1 MSLKK
6 NRLFSL
12 PIFLLWA
19 AFSIGQNTINTAQKT
34 YQDSTLTTL
43 YKKLE
48 LLKTTTDN
56 DSIAKNSLRLIK
68 NYTSKDLKNNYI
80 DVLFDL
86 INYCEDNHNLE
97 CLIEAYILVGI
108 QYRRKDLYLESLAYH
123 NKAEELSSSSKKR
136 GFKWRIYTNKG
147 LLLREILEIELAR
160 ENYKKSLSYVDSTN
174 SFRKG
179 TSFLN
184 MSSTFEEVK
193 DHDSMVYY
201 GKKAFEILKEYPQ
214 RELHFIAAVNNI
226 AYGYIKQNELDKAS
240 KLIANHIDL
249 SKDKKNTGNVFPSY
263 FYNTLGELNYKL
275 KKYDTAIYYYK
286 KSLDTLDNGHPPSN
300 IKNLI
305 SLSEIYEIKGDLK
318 LAIKYLRA
326 KEKYLEKFDQIR
338 LKREV
343 ARSQFNRVLHKKNKI
358 ITKLKEE
365 NLVTNKKAYNTKLIT
380 LGVGLTSLFIIL
392 IFLAIHQK
400 SRLKISYLNEEIS
413 VTRLKS
419 LKSIMNPHF
428 LFNSFNTLQSFILQ
442 KDKFE
447 ASEHMRQ
454 LSQLIRKVL
463 SNSESLYINFND
475 ELEIIE
481 TYVELENKRFDNQF
495 ELEKIIDKD
504 LITLNPRIPS
514 MIIQPHIENAVIHGL
529 ECKKIKKLKLSF
541 QKKNNIIQCIIE
553 DNGIGRRKSAELKKA
568 GKRKHLSITSKN
580 TSERISILRKIGYQ
594 KTSLKV
600 KDLFDDHNQPN
611 GTKIIINL
619 PIIN

>member
-1 MSLKK
+1 MSFKK
-6 NRLFSL
+6 NRLFFL
-12 PIFLLWA
+12 PIFLLWVA
-19 AFSIGQNTINTAQKT
+19 ISIGQNTINTTQKT
-34 YQDSTLTTL
+34 YQDSTLTSL

-48 LLKTTTDN
+48 FLKTTTYN
-56 DSIAKNSLRLIK
+56 DSIVKNSLHLIK
-68 NYTSKDLKNNYI
+68 KYMRKNLKNNNTG
-80 DVLFDL
+80 VLFNL

-97 CLIEAYILVGI
+97 CLIEACILVGI
-108 QYRRKDLYLESLAYH
+108 QYQRKDLYLESLAYY
-123 NKAEELSSSSKKR
+123 NKAEELSSSTEKR
-136 GFKWRIYTNKG
+136 DLKWRIYINKG

-160 ENYKKSLSYVDSTN
+160 ENYKKSLSYTDPTN
-174 SFRKG
+174 RIREA

-184 MSSTFEEVK
+184 MSTTFEEVK

-201 GKKAFEILKEYPQ
+201 GKKAFEVLKEYPHKKS
-214 RELHFIAAVNNI
+214 HFIAAVNNI
-226 AYGYIKQNELDKAS
+226 AYGYIKQNELDKAY
-240 KLIANHIDL
+240 KIITTHIDL
-249 SKDKKNTGNVFPSY
+249 NKDKENSGNAFPSY

-275 KKYDTAIYYYK
+275 KKHDTAIYYYK
-286 KSLDTLDNGHPPSN
+286 KSLDTLDNANPPSN

-305 SLSEIYEIKGDLK
+305 RLSEIYEIKGDLK
-318 LAIKYLRA
+318 LAIKYLRT

-338 LKREV
+338 LKREI
-343 ARSQFNRVLHKKNKI
+343 ARSQFNQVLYKKNKI
-358 ITKLKEE
+358 ITTLKEE
-365 NLVTNKKAYNTKLIT
+365 NLVTNKKVYNTKLTT

-413 VTRLKS
+413 LTRLKS

-442 KDKFE
+442 KDKFK

-481 TYVELENKRFDNQF
+481 TYIELENKRFDNQF
-495 ELEKIIDKD
+495 ELEKIIDKN

-541 QKKNNIIQCIIE
+541 QKKNNIIQCIIK
-553 DNGIGRRKSAELKKA
+553 DNGIGRRKSIELKKTKK
-568 GKRKHLSITSKN
+568 GKHLSIASTN
-580 TSERISILRKIGYQ
+580 TSERISILQKIGYQ
-594 KTSLKV
+594 ETSLEI

>member
-1 MSLKK
+1 MNPEKI
-6 NRLFSL
+6 RLFSL
-12 PIFLLWA
+12 PIFMLWVVL
-19 AFSIGQNTINTAQKT
+19 SLGQNTSNTTQKT
-34 YQDSTLTTL
+34 DQDSTLTTL
-43 YKKLE
+43 HKKLA
-48 LLKTTTDN
+48 LLKTTTN
-56 DSIAKNSLRLIK
+56 KDSIAKKSLRLITK
-68 NYTSKDLKNNYI
+68 HTRKDRKGTYT

-86 INYCEDNHNLE
+86 ISYCEDINNLE

-108 QYRRKDLYLESLAYH
+108 QYRRKNLYLESLAYY
-123 NKAEELSSSSKKR
+123 NKAEELSSSNEKR
-136 GFKWRIYTNKG
+136 GLKWRIYTNKG
-147 LLLREILEIELAR
+147 ILLHEILEANLSR
-160 ENYKKSLSYVDSTN
+160 ENFKKSLSYIDSTN
-174 SFRKG
+174 SFREG

-184 MSSTFEEVK
+184 MSSSFEDVK
-193 DHDSMVYY
+193 DHDSMIYY
-201 GKKAFEILKEYPQ
+201 GKKAFNILKEYPH
-214 RELHFIAAVNNI
+214 RKSHFIAAVNNL
-226 AYGYIKQNELDKAS
+226 AYGHIKQNELDKAS
-240 KLIANHIDL
+240 ELITNHIDL
-249 SKDKKNTGNVFPSY
+249 NKDKKSTDNTLPSY

-275 KKYDTAIYYYK
+275 KKYNTAIYYYK
-286 KSLDTLDNGHPPSN
+286 KSLDTIHNESPPSN
-300 IKNLI
+300 LKNLN
-305 SLSEIYEIKGDLK
+305 SLSEIHEIKGDLK
-318 LAIKYLRA
+318 QAIKYLRA

-338 LKREV
+338 LKREI
-343 ARSQFNRVLHKKNKI
+343 AKSQFNPVLHKKNII

-365 NLVTNKKAYNTKLIT
+365 NLVTNKEAHNTKLIT
-380 LGVGLTSLFIIL
+380 LGVGVTSLFIIL

-413 VTRLKS
+413 LTRLKS

-442 KDKFE
+442 KNKFE

-495 ELEKIIDKD
+495 ELEKIIDED
-504 LITLNPRIPS
+504 LIKLNPRIPS

-553 DNGIGRRKSAELKKA
+553 DNGIGRRKSEELKKIE
-568 GKRKHLSITSKN
+568 KRKHLSIASKN
-580 TSERISILRKIGYQ
+580 TTERISILRKIGYQ
-594 KTSLKV
+594 KTSLQI
-600 KDLFDDHNQPN
+600 KDLFDDQNQPN

-619 PIIN
+619 PIIS

>member
-68 NYTSKDLKNNYI
+68 NYTSKDLKNNYT
-80 DVLFDL
+80 DALFDL
-86 INYCEDNHNLE
+86 INYCEDIHNPE

-108 QYRRKDLYLESLAYH
+108 QFKRKDLYLESLAYY
-123 NKAEELSSSSKKR
+123 NKAEELSSSREKR
-136 GFKWRIYTNKG
+136 DFKWRIYTNKG

-201 GKKAFEILKEYPQ
+201 GKKAFEILKEYPH
-214 RELHFIAAVNNI
+214 RELHFIAAVNNL
-226 AYGYIKQNELDKAS
+226 AYGHIKQNELDKAF
-240 KLIANHIDL
+240 KLIADNIDL
-249 SKDKKNTGNVFPSY
+249 NKDKKNTNNTFPSY
-263 FYNTLGELNYKL
+263 FYNTLGELNQKF
-275 KKYDTAIYYYK
+275 KEYDTAIYYYN
-286 KSLDTLDNGHPPSN
+286 KSLDTIDNESPPSN
-300 IKNLI
+300 IKNLNN
-305 SLSEIYEIKGDLK
+305 LSEIYEIKGDLK

-338 LKREV
+338 LKREI
-343 ARSQFNRVLHKKNKI
+343 ARSQFNQVLHKKNKI
-358 ITKLKEE
+358 ITKLREE
-365 NLVTNKKAYNTKLIT
+365 NLVTNKKAYNTKLTT

-400 SRLKISYLNEEIS
+400 SRLKISYLNEEIGL
-413 VTRLKS
+413 TRLKS

-442 KDKFE
+442 KNKFE

-481 TYVELENKRFDNQF
+481 TYVDLENKRFDNQF
-495 ELEKIIDKD
+495 ELEKIIDED
-504 LITLNPRIPS
+504 LIKLNPRIPS